1 MDLYSYNIKIKE
13 GALEISAFNLY
24 FFSKQKEINSLSK
37 DNQVVSGRS
46 KAIIFENGLWLSMRI
61 SSYPLQFVN
70 HSVGFER
77 PY

>member
-1 MDLYSYNIKIKE
+1 MHLYSCNIKIKE
-13 GALEISAFNLY
+13 GALEISAFHLS
-24 FFSKQKEINSLSK
+24 FFSKQKEVNSLSK

-46 KAIIFENGLWLSMRI
+46 RAIIFENDLWLSMRI